1 MNERNKIIQSVKK
14 FIGSIILPKFPELK
28 NFEVLDLDDKIIS
41 LNLYVDGID
50 EQYEIE
56 IQELVLDMK
65 DYLGISENVKIF
77 LNFIII

>member
-14 FIGSIILPKFPELK
+14 FIGSIILPKFPEIK
-28 NFEVLDLDDKIIS
+28 NFEVLDLYDKIIS

>member
-14 FIGSIILPKFPELK
+14 FIGSIILPKFPEIK

-41 LNLYVDGID
+41 LNLYIDGID

>member
-14 FIGSIILPKFPELK
+14 FIGSIILPKFPEIK

-41 LNLYVDGID
+41 LNLYVGGID

>member
-14 FIGSIILPKFPELK
+14 FIGSIILPKFPEIK
-28 NFEVLDLDDKIIS
+28 NFEVLDFDDKIIS

>member
-14 FIGSIILPKFPELK
+14 FIGSIILPKFPEIK

>member
-14 FIGSIILPKFPELK
+14 FIGSIILPKFPEIK

-56 IQELVLDMK
+56 IQEVVLDMK

>member
-1 MNERNKIIQSVKK
+1 
-14 FIGSIILPKFPELK
+14 
-28 NFEVLDLDDKIIS
+28 
-41 LNLYVDGID
+41 LYVDGID

>member
-1 MNERNKIIQSVKK
+1 MNERNKIVQSVKK
-14 FIGSIILPKFPELK
+14 FIGSIILPKFPEIK

-41 LNLYVDGID
+41 LNLYIDGID

>member
-1 MNERNKIIQSVKK
+1 MNERNKIVQSVKK
-14 FIGSIILPKFPELK
+14 FIGSIILPKFPEIK